1 MTAAKA
7 TSTAILSFA
16 AEDLRMIINELG
28 TLEKRLDSLKLKIDL
43 TLGSNREPYRAWVD
57 ELREI
62 KNVIERVRK

>member
-16 AEDLRMIINELG
+16 AEDLRAIISELG
-28 TLEKRLDSLKLKIDL
+28 TLEKRLEALKLKIDL
-43 TLGSNREPYRAWVD
+43 ALGSNREPYRAWVD

-62 KNVIERVRK
+62 KNAIERVRK